1 LKSPAPANFFEMSK
15 YRTPQEIRRV
25 GPGGAQATSGPFAK
39 PGFVYRVDRVHMIL
53 GEGNFVLVV
62 NAGLFGNKPA
72 SFYDLYRVEDDK
84 ITEH

>member
-1 LKSPAPANFFEMSK
+1 
-15 YRTPQEIRRV
+15 
-25 GPGGAQATSGPFAK
+25 
-39 PGFVYRVDRVHMIL
+39 MIL

-62 NAGLFGNKPA
+62 NEGLFGNKQA